1 MQSNRTRLIPPRM
14 TDDSMG
20 EMLPTW
26 KFIRDSVCNVYLVT
40 DHVGTSCLI
49 NKQIAD
55 SQKEGRCSS

>member
-20 EMLPTW
+20 KCCQLGSSL
-26 KFIRDSVCNVYLVT
+26 RDSVCNVYLVT
-40 DHVGTSCLI
+40 DHVGTFCLI